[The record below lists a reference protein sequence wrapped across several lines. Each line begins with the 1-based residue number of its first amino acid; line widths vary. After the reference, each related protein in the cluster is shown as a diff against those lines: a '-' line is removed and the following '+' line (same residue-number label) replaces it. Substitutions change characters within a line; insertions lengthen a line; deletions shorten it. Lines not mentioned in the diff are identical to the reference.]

1 MQSTVVELESVHTI
15 VDDSLL
21 RHTPSSRHD
30 GNDGGGA
37 VDVENAVLLQEL
49 MALKVGAADIEFVKA
64 GLSGGLLEKE
74 CIVADDVTLDV
85 LSLDVMSRCDSVRS
99 DA

>member
-1 MQSTVVELESVHTI
+1 MELESVHTI

-49 MALKVGAADIEFVKA
+49 MALKVGAADVRLVECRPFWRAFGGGMYCRRRYDA
-64 GLSGGLLEKE
+64 G
-74 CIVADDVTLDV
+74 CIVVGRHVEIRFGAF
-85 LSLDVMSRCDSVRS
+85 
-99 DA
+99 

>member
-1 MQSTVVELESVHTI
+1 MVHLFVQSTVVELESVHTI

-30 GNDGGGA
+30 GDGISGA

-49 MALKVGAADIEFVKA
+49 MALKVSAAEV
-64 GLSGGLLEKE
+64 S
-74 CIVADDVTLDV
+74 
-85 LSLDVMSRCDSVRS
+85 
-99 DA
+99 